1 MQEGTVGVGA
11 NPAPMVYG
19 VHAARDEFSLASS
32 EVGQQPAPFKQP
44 GTYLKHLDWIH
55 QRYVAD
61 YR

>member
-1 MQEGTVGVGA
+1 
-11 NPAPMVYG
+11 MVYC
-19 VHAARDEFSLASS
+19 VDAARDEFSLASS

>member
-32 EVGQQPAPFKQP
+32 EAGQ
-44 GTYLKHLDWIH
+44 
-55 QRYVAD
+55 
-61 YR
+61 